1 MADQTKPA
9 TARSARHKNLEEP
22 QGGLPRNY
30 LRASLLLLIGE
41 APAHGYDLLDQIAQ
55 LGLRN
60 VDPGGLYRTLRVME
74 EDGLV
79 SSSWEHSSAGP
90 ARRTYRLT
98 ADGVDWLH
106 AWAGA
111 LRESHRYLSA
121 YLTRY
126 DTISEPAPIEPTVD
140 LRSSPQPVRPG
151 VGQGPHA
158 QEEAGAG
165 AAQPQ
170 TTR

>member
-1 MADQTKPA
+1 MAQN
-9 TARSARHKNLEEP
+9 RSTRSKSLEEP

-79 SSSWEHSSAGP
+79 ASWWEHSSAGP

-98 ADGVDWLH
+98 PDGVDWLH

-121 YLTRY
+121 YLSRY
-126 DTISEPAPIEPTVD
+126 DRISEPAPLEPSIDLTVGERDDASDD
-140 LRSSPQPVRPG
+140 L
-151 VGQGPHA
+151 
-158 QEEAGAG
+158 AGDL
-165 AAQPQ
+165 
-170 TTR
+170 TTDVAR